1 MIITFHGRSYVVRNE
16 SEIHS
21 LLLAL
26 NALERLAA

>member
-1 MIITFHGRSYVVRNE
+1 MIITYQGRLYAVRNE

-26 NALERLAA
+26 NALQLLAA